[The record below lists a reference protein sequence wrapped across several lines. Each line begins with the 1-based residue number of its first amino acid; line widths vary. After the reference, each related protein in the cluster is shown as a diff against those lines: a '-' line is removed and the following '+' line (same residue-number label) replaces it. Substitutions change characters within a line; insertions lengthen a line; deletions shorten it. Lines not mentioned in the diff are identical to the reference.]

1 MIVEIEIIRGD
12 ITAVD
17 CEAIVNAANNHLW
30 MGSGVAGAIKRKG
43 GEVIEKEAMA
53 QGPIAVGQAVA
64 TGAGK
69 LPYKYIIHA
78 AGMGQDLRTDFET
91 VYKVTRNSLLLADR
105 LGIGSVAFPA
115 IGTGVGGLEATAC
128 AEAMIKAVKETS
140 EELKSLAR
148 VAFVLFDREAFQAFR
163 AEAELQD

>member
-1 MIVEIEIIRGD
+1 MKVIVEVIQGD
-12 ITAVD
+12 ITSTD

-78 AGMGQDLRTDFET
+78 AGMGQDLRTDVET

-115 IGTGVGGLEATAC
+115 IGTGVGGLEAAAC
-128 AEAMIKAVKETS
+128 AEAMIKAVKDSHEA
-140 EELKSLAR
+140 LKHLSR
-148 VAFVLFDREAFQAFR
+148 VIFVLFDHDTYQTFL
-163 AEAELQD
+163 AEAGRRE